1 MTKYDKNFGK
11 KMKFLLFASFGAGLC
26 MATLNTEFN
35 AFSHSP
41 QLQECSIIRENP
53 NSADRYYP
61 KKVCNIDK
69 SSINDPEK
77 LSIFIT
83 ECIRTKGDWLLIN
96 SSEANYID
104 EILH

>member
-1 MTKYDKNFGK
+1 
-11 KMKFLLFASFGAGLC
+11 MKFLLFAMFASGLSV
-26 MATLNTEFN
+26 ATLNTQFR
-35 AFSHSP
+35 ALP
-41 QLQECSIIRENP
+41 VPLDMQECDTTLENP
-53 NSADRYYP
+53 NKPERYFP

-83 ECIRTKGDWLLIN
+83 ECIRTQRDWLLIN

-104 EILH
+104 EILY

>member
-1 MTKYDKNFGK
+1 
-11 KMKFLLFASFGAGLC
+11 MKFLLFALFGAGLSI
-26 MATLNTEFN
+26 ATLSTEPDSFLIQ
-35 AFSHSP
+35 APF
-41 QLQECSIIRENP
+41 QECETSAENP
-53 NSADRYYP
+53 NQPKRYYP

-83 ECIRTKGDWLLIN
+83 ECVRTKGNWLLIN

-104 EILH
+104 EILY